1 MKIRLANKLA
11 QSVSFAVRGDKGE
24 LVEMRLEPFATSDVL
39 DDSLL
44 DVHAKQLIESGHLK
58 TRKP

>member
-1 MKIRLANKLA
+1 MKIRLANKLS
-11 QSVSFAVRGDKGE
+11 QSVTFAIRGKGG

-39 DDSLL
+39 DDSVLG
-44 DVHAKQLIESGHLK
+44 VHAKQLIESGHLK